1 MIYRV
6 LLICVFIGIS
16 IPAEAQSRKKSKKT
30 SIAQG
35 VLFGYWGYNRS
46 YYTKSDLRL
55 VGEGYDFTL
64 RGSRAKDNPSPL
76 SELKTYVDPTRI
88 TVPQFNARI
97 GYYFKTKYAISFG
110 YDHMK
115 YIFRDKNEVLL
126 DGTIDPGV
134 DDLWSGT
141 YTNEKVVTDRD
152 HFHYENSN
160 GLNYLRANIT
170 RSDLLFRTPKRK
182 FAVTSNL
189 SLGLGGILSY
199 NDFTFGQ
206 RKDVVTIS
214 LSGFAL
220 SAHASLRFE
229 FFNHFFLETEATG
242 GFMNQS
248 RVRTRP
254 NDRFAYA
261 KQRYGY
267 SMFSSQIGFFLYL
280 KSINNCDDCPV
291 W

>member
-6 LLICVFIGIS
+6 LLVCVFIGLAV
-16 IPAEAQSRKKSKKT
+16 PVEAQSRKKSKKT
-30 SIAQG
+30 SIAKG

-76 SELKTYVDPTRI
+76 SEIKTYVDPTRI

-115 YIFRDKNEVLL
+115 YIFRDKNEVFL

-141 YTNEKVVTDRD
+141 YTNEKVVTDRE
-152 HFHYENSN
+152 HFHFENSN
-160 GLNYLRANIT
+160 GLNYLRVNLT
-170 RSDLLFRTPKRK
+170 RSDLLFRTQNRK

-206 RKDVVTIS
+206 RKDMVTIS
-214 LSGFAL
+214 LSGYAL
-220 SAHASLRFE
+220 SAHGSLRFE
-229 FFNHFFLETEATG
+229 FFNHVFLEGEIAG
-242 GFMNQS
+242 GFMHQTY
-248 RVRTRP
+248 VRTRN
-254 NDRFAYA
+254 NDRFSHA
-261 KQRYGY
+261 KQKYGF
-267 SMFSSQIGFFLYL
+267 SMFSTQIGFFMYL
-280 KSINNCDDCPV
+280 KKINNCDDCPI